1 MPADLMPLD
10 LSRVLGPTAQARGL
24 PTVCYVSEDYFALER
39 ERLFA
44 RTWTCVGVGADV
56 PRIGDVRPVKMLGM
70 PLLMARGRDNAVR
83 VFHNVCRHRGAE
95 LVDKPG
101 NGPVIRCPYHS
112 WAYDLTGRLVRT
124 PDFGGPGVDEVAGI
138 DKSELGLRP
147 VRSARWLDFVFINL
161 DGKAAPLDDWLR
173 PLKEMWSHYALEQ
186 LRHGD
191 VQEYRIRANW
201 KLPTENALEYY
212 HLPWIHPTLDGY
224 SPIQAH
230 YHCNAGNRFV
240 GTATRDYHPS
250 DASGSALPQFPSLT
264 DTQRLV
270 GEYPVVFPNLWLGVQ
285 VDHFFAVVVYP
296 KGAALT
302 EQRFHLYFIGD
313 QALDEGYATTR
324 AEIVE
329 RWRTINTEDVAIA
342 ERLQDGRAS
351 PGFDGGALSPVQDFG
366 SHHFM
371 RMVASFVTD
380 SD

>member
-1 MPADLMPLD
+1 MPDDPLALD
-10 LSRVLGPTAQARGL
+10 LSQVMKPTAQARGL
-24 PTVCYVSEDYFALER
+24 PNDCYVGDAYFALER

-44 RTWTCVGVGADV
+44 RNWTCIGVATDV
-56 PRIGDVRPVKMLGM
+56 PGIGDFRPVKILGW
-70 PLLMARGRDNAVR
+70 PLVMARGRDNEIR

-124 PDFGGPGVDEVAGI
+124 PDIGGPGVDEVAEI
-138 DKSELGLRP
+138 SKAELGLRP
-147 VRSARWLDFVFINL
+147 ARTARWLDFIFINL
-161 DGKAAPLDDWLR
+161 DGAAGPLDDWLG
-173 PLKEMWSHYALEQ
+173 PLKKRWAHYALDQ

-191 VQEYRIRANW
+191 ARDYVIRANW
-201 KLPTENALEYY
+201 KLSTENALEYY

-224 SPIQAH
+224 SPTHVH

-240 GTATRDYHPS
+240 GTATRDYHPA
-250 DASGSALPQFPSLT
+250 DTSGPALPQFPGLT
-264 DTQRLV
+264 DEQRLV
-270 GEYPVVFPNLWLGVQ
+270 GEYPVVFPNLWLGAQ

-296 KGAALT
+296 KGPALT

-313 QALDEGYATTR
+313 DALDAKYAPTR

-329 RWRTINTEDVAIA
+329 RWRTINSEDVGIT
-342 ERLQDGRAS
+342 ERLQNGRAS
-351 PGFDGGALSPVQDFG
+351 PGFDGGVLSPVQDYG

-371 RMVASFVTD
+371 RMVADCVTD
-380 SD
+380 AG